1 MKKIFSNEMPNVEII
16 NKEKPK
22 KAPFIFKGVPNF
34 NTTYEKERYW
44 DTQYKRWIDGYN
56 GLTGRHYFYLTMGA
70 LKPVTG
76 MAIHPVWRDGDHEVF
91 LADEESRKYGQ
102 SFAVIKRREFGLTS
116 IYGGNEPIYN
126 CLINP
131 GSINLLTSAD
141 KTRVKNMFSDK
152 TMFYFDHLELPETM
166 KPKKKSERQEG
177 FLNLGGKAGGV
188 GAGSQV
194 YCLETADNDKNA
206 KRFETFRA
214 MSIFLDEWFL
224 HPRAT
229 IVYKSSQACLKQSFE
244 TIGHMV
250 LGGSCGGETEDEVQ
264 ALKHNSSL
272 VEDMINDADA
282 LEMKVMFIPGWLCIN
297 GADEIDDNG
306 RKTGKRLSF
315 MENGYSSEAKA
326 TEWIMK
332 RRSILEKA
340 KDKSHFYNFVKSY
353 PLTID
358 EVFQINK
365 MGILPPDVYASLDVA
380 KKETILTPEKKISL
394 RRDSVTQNISV
405 TESNKGLFF
414 VAEEPKAGFT
424 YISGTD
430 PIPLGPNISEEGSQ
444 YANVIYCLE
453 EEKPVAYLAERNL
466 DADALIRS
474 NIVLQEWYRSSEFPQ
489 GAPTMM
495 EYNRGE
501 VAMRIYKELGKDHL
515 LADRPKN
522 LGIIYEESIKGKK
535 GWYSNDRTIARANN
549 YLVKNLT
556 NYADRI
562 RLLRMIEECAK
573 FPNGNLDL
581 LDAYKSMLIYYTDYH
596 EHRKKT
602 QKVGTKFIEVP
613 YIGIDSNGRRVTM
626 WRKKEIK

>member
-1 MKKIFSNEMPNVEII
+1 MEII
-16 NKEKPK
+16 NKDKPK
-22 KAPFIFKGVPNF
+22 KPPFVFTGIPNF
-34 NTTYEKERYW
+34 NTKLEKSKYW
-44 DTQYKRWIDGYN
+44 ETQYKRWVDGYN

-91 LADEESRKYGQ
+91 LADEESRKFGQ

-116 IYGGNEPIYN
+116 IYAGNEPIYN
-126 CLINP
+126 CLMNP

-141 KTRVKNMFSDK
+141 RTRVKNMFSDK
-152 TMFYFDHLELPETM
+152 TMFFFDHLELPEEM

-177 FLNLGGKAGGV
+177 FLNLGGSGGGV

-224 HPRAT
+224 HPRANT
-229 IVYKSSQACLKQSFE
+229 VFKSSQACLRQSFK

-250 LGGSCGGETEDEVQ
+250 LGGSCGGDTEDEVQ
-264 ALKHNSSL
+264 ALKKNSSL

-282 LEMKVMFIPGWLCIN
+282 LDMKVMFIPGWLCIN
-297 GADEIDDNG
+297 EADELDES
-306 RKTGKRLSF
+306 GKRTGNTLSF
-315 MENGYSSEAKA
+315 MKNGYSDKDKA
-326 TEWIMK
+326 IDWIMK
-332 RRSILEKA
+332 KRAVLEKA
-340 KDKSHFYNFVKSY
+340 RDKSHYYNFIKSY
-353 PLTID
+353 PLTIE
-358 EVFQINK
+358 EVFEINK
-365 MGILPPDVYASLDVA
+365 MGILPQEVYASLNEA
-380 KKETILTPEKKISL
+380 KKEAVLAGEKRVGLIRNSQTGEVK
-394 RRDSVTQNISV
+394 VTGDNKSNIIV
-405 TESNKGLFF
+405 
-414 VAEEPKAGFT
+414 VEEPKAGFT

-453 EEKPVAYLAERNL
+453 EERAVAYIAERNL
-466 DADALIRS
+466 DADSLIKN
-474 NIVLQEWYRSSEFPQ
+474 NILLQEWYRSDEFPQ

-501 VAMRIYKELGKDHL
+501 VAMRIYKELGKDYL

-535 GWYSNDRTIARANN
+535 GWYSNDRTIARANS

-556 NYADRI
+556 AYADRI
-562 RLLRMIEECAK
+562 RILRLIDEISK
-573 FPNGNLDL
+573 FPNGNLDV
-581 LDAYKSMLIYYTDYH
+581 LDAYKSMLIYQTDYN
-596 EHRKKT
+596 EEKKKK
-602 QKVGTKFIEVP
+602 QKTMVKYIEVP
-613 YIGIDSNGRRVTM
+613 YIGVDSSGRRVTM